1 MCCGTPLSE
10 ALKDSDINVRR
21 SVAWALRSSGDGRAV
36 VSLIETL
43 KDQDLLVRRYAAQA
57 LGQIGDP
64 RAIEPLIKAGA
75 TEALLKFDQNEV
87 EHARKSILM
96 PQMKVGNLH
105 ISLITNSLLQPHG
118 SLNKKISDRLTSK
131 GMAIS
136 DRNLVYEL
144 GIEDV
149 LELVS
154 VSGDVAKQYID
165 ALKMMV

>member
-1 MCCGTPLSE
+1 VKAVKYCRYMLDQIVKILAEIGEE
-10 ALKDSDINVRR
+10 A
-21 SVAWALRSSGDGRAV
+21 RAV
-36 VSLIETL
+36 EPLTELL
-43 KDQDLLVRRYAAQA
+43 KKDPSSSVRSDAAQA